1 MDEKTKTIIDRARA
15 LLAAATPG
23 PWEVCP
29 DTRPDVRTTCNTGG
43 FLGCGHIATVS
54 RYDANEADAA
64 LIAAAPGL
72 LATLCDA
79 MESAERRA
87 EEAEA
92 QAAAALNCISSS
104 AHKLWRMPPADR
116 TLATDA
122 VWRDMAHFEP
132 SAPAR
137 ALLDRLHAAEARVAE
152 VEAAQKMRAESADPD
167 DETWHTREEYL
178 RRVKA
183 EARVA
188 ELHAAE
194 ARTTE
199 DEQLRLRL
207 AGDLAVEQRQ
217 HEATRKLLGEARRE
231 VDGLRAERASVDAGV
246 CQSCSSAWWAREH
259 DQNAAKD
266 QVAAAETA
274 LRAERVRASVAQVA
288 TNAAVRDLV
297 SMAGECEHL
306 REKLAAAEAKSARM
320 VARVCAGC
328 HGRGLAHLDGDSPR
342 CAACGG
348 SGAVIVEGGE

>member
-15 LLAAATPG
+15 LLVSMAGVKMAAQQ
-23 PWEVCP
+23 
-29 DTRPDVRTTCNTGG
+29 
-43 FLGCGHIATVS
+43 GCGPLTHGIAVDILGA
-54 RYDANEADAA
+54 RLFMEADDRIAA
-64 LIAAAPGL
+64 GTLQAIAAAPGML
-72 LATLCDA
+72 TSLCDA
-79 MESAERRA
+79 LESAERRA

-92 QAAAALNCISSS
+92 QAAATMAVIREIRETCCAALGDGLETIVTTGVVRI
-104 AHKLWRMPPADR
+104 LR
-116 TLATDA
+116 
-122 VWRDMAHFEP
+122 
-132 SAPAR
+132 
-137 ALLDRLHAAEARVAE
+137 DRLHSAEARAV
-152 VEAAQKMRAESADPD
+152 
-167 DETWHTREEYL
+167 
-178 RRVKA
+178 
-183 EARVA
+183 
-188 ELHAAE
+188 
-194 ARTTE
+194 E

-207 AGDLAVEQRQ
+207 VGDLAMEQRH
-217 HEATRKLLGEARRE
+217 HELARGRLKE
-231 VDGLRAERASVDAGV
+231 VYSEMDGLRAELASVDAGV
-246 CQSCSSAWWAREH
+246 CPSCSSAWWAREH

>member
-15 LLAAATPG
+15 LLSEATPG
-23 PWEVCP
+23 PWEVWQ
-29 DTRPDVRTTCNTGG
+29 DGTAAWINMGDERRVVW
-43 FLGCGHIATVS
+43 LGHI
-54 RYDANEADAA
+54 RGDRNRRDAR
-64 LIAAAPGL
+64 LMAAAPDMF
-72 LATLCDA
+72 ATFCDA
-79 MESAERRA
+79 LQAAERRA

-92 QAAAALNCISSS
+92 QAAATMAVIREIRETCCAALGDGLETIVTTGVVRI
-104 AHKLWRMPPADR
+104 LR
-116 TLATDA
+116 
-122 VWRDMAHFEP
+122 
-132 SAPAR
+132 
-137 ALLDRLHAAEARVAE
+137 DRLHSAEARAV
-152 VEAAQKMRAESADPD
+152 
-167 DETWHTREEYL
+167 
-178 RRVKA
+178 
-183 EARVA
+183 
-188 ELHAAE
+188 
-194 ARTTE
+194 E

-207 AGDLAVEQRQ
+207 VGDLAMEQRH
-217 HEATRKLLGEARRE
+217 HELARGRLKE
-231 VDGLRAERASVDAGV
+231 VYSEMDGLRAELASVDAGV
-246 CQSCSSAWWAREH
+246 CPSCSSAWWAREH